1 MSSGYWGAHVM
12 NRRRFLRFAGA
23 AALAGALLVGPQG
36 SLGTAN
42 AQSTAKAPV
51 QAESYLIYTD
61 GSTWYASNGVTG
73 AIDYSNS
80 DAATVI
86 QGAINNLTSGTVVV
100 RDAVKSLMSSIT
112 MKSHVQ
118 VKILTSATVV
128 GDIDG
133 FVFDGVNDSSLEAP
147 LLSVWVPETFTHAA
161 IKLTGALCTKNS
173 VSVNDIQ
180 LPVTGYGL
188 QIVADSGHSVY
199 QNEIDIQHIE
209 NGQRGVLVQISSTG
223 WVTCNRFHFVS
234 ATAAEYG
241 FSLTQNGLA
250 YSGNVHDFCWT
261 EIDGASN
268 ISAFYYEGNAGEIHD
283 NTFIACK
290 AVDPGVTNSYFIKV
304 GSLSGCTMSANVY
317 LGCQGSDYTSDTSAF
332 ANDIWADWGTKIQT
346 YAKSNGSTLPTFA
359 GTVLTPAS
367 APQSPVEG
375 QIYYDSSLHALK
387 VYTGTGWET
396 FVGIGRRS

>member
-1 MSSGYWGAHVM
+1 M

-23 AALAGALLVGPQG
+23 AAFTTGALLVNPEGW
-36 SLGTAN
+36 LGTAN
-42 AQSTAKAPV
+42 AQSPYSVRAQGTAKAPV

-86 QGAINNLTSGTVVV
+86 QGAINNLTSGIVVV
-100 RDAVKSLMSSIT
+100 RDAVKSLTSSIT

-118 VKILTSATVV
+118 VKFLTSVLVV

-133 FVFDGVNDSSLEAP
+133 FVFNGVNDSSLEAP
-147 LLSVWVPETFTHAA
+147 LLSVWVPSTFTHAA

-173 VSVNDIQ
+173 VNVNDIQ

-188 QIVADSGHSVY
+188 QIVAGSGHSVY
-199 QNEIDIQHIE
+199 ENKIDIQHIE
-209 NGQRGVLVQISSTG
+209 KGQRGVRVQTSSTG
-223 WVTCNRFHFVS
+223 WVNVNKLHFVS
-234 ATAAEYG
+234 LSPSEYG
-241 FSLTQNGLA
+241 FSLTQNGAA

-261 EIDGASN
+261 EIEAASH

-283 NTFIACK
+283 NTFNSCK
-290 AVDPGVTNSYFIKV
+290 AVDLGAADSYFIKV
-304 GSLSGCTMSANVY
+304 GSLSGCTMSKNVY
-317 LGCQGSDYTSDTSAF
+317 LGCQGSDYTSNTSAF
-332 ANDIWADWGTKIQT
+332 ANDIWADWGTGIQT
-346 YAKSNGSTLPTFA
+346 YVKSNGSMLPAFA
-359 GTVLTPAS
+359 GTVLKPAS

-375 QIYYDSSLHALK
+375 QIYYDSSLHKLK
-387 VYTGTGWET
+387 VYNGSVWET
-396 FVGIGRRS
+396 VTS